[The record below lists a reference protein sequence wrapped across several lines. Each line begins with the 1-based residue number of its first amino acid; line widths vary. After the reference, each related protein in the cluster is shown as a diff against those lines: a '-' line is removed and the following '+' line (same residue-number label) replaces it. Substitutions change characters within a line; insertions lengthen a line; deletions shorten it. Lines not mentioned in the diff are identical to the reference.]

1 MKSKIP
7 LQKLTKL
14 ALLTAVS
21 LMIYVLESLL
31 PPIVPIPGIKL
42 GLANIITLITL
53 ACFDLKEATLVL
65 LCRILLAGFF
75 FGQALSL
82 LYSLAGGFC
91 CLLIMSLFHRLL
103 SKGYLPITSVMGAL
117 SHNIAQL
124 LVALAVTGVPGI
136 LAYLPFLLISAIIT
150 GTFTGLCAHFTLK
163 ALPGQLR

>member
-53 ACFDLKEATLVL
+53 ACFDLKEATL
-65 LCRILLAGFF
+65 
-75 FGQALSL
+75 GQALSL